1 MDTLAQI
8 GFKAD
13 TSDLVKADK
22 ALSNLE
28 TTAASTEK
36 QLKVAESGM
45 KSMGAASAAQA
56 SQVQKFVQVLQD
68 EAATIGMS
76 SKELALY
83 KANQLGATQAD
94 KQAIVA
100 AIDKI
105 EAYERSAAAA
115 KANAAATAQM
125 GGAYG
130 GARGAMQSFGY
141 QLQDTIVQAQMGA
154 NAFMILSQQGSQMAS
169 AFGPTGAIVGALI
182 AVAGVAGMVLAP
194 SLMDSKTNAE
204 KLATAMDAL
213 GEAAE
218 RNEDGVLQ
226 LTNEIKE
233 LAKQSDL
240 AAKAQLQ
247 AVMIK
252 SAEAMTLASKAAA
265 DMVDSLTG
273 AGYGLYDVSD
283 AMKELNLQ
291 FGYFGGGRSKAFT
304 ETVTEIGEKFGQ
316 TGKAAEQLGID
327 VLKAI
332 KAMGEAKSP
341 EGINKAREYLLQTA
355 QAAKMSDKELADFIV
370 TINKLA
376 TDGITAADTT
386 KLLADSLSDGGVGA
400 ASAKDKLKEL
410 TQQAMLAKEEFV
422 NGEAA
427 AHKLALAFE
436 LGFDS
441 AKQLTPE
448 LSAQVDELIRWQKAG
463 KEVEEQIRRIA
474 KLEAEMEDAFGGEDM
489 LTEVYQNRAKAAE
502 KLMDEWSEGVDEFQ
516 SQGQAIDSL
525 VTSVTNLGGAWSS
538 SGSAMIDAFGSAAD
552 VIDDYIKRVG
562 EVSDLEV
569 KLKAVRDDSSSSAI
583 DKSKAEVALLDLQY
597 QGQRANLS
605 MLSKTAGA
613 AASMFKEQSKERKA
627 LHMAE
632 KTFAAIEIALALQKA
647 GANAITAVTSAFA
660 APFPVNFAAG
670 AAMIAIMSGLGV
682 FGGGGGG
689 GSYSIPTSG
698 TGTVA
703 GDSEAKSSSIDNLQE
718 EYKDIALDQLS
729 ELRTISESMNALS
742 SGIAGLAMSLLRS
755 SSFGGA
761 NTSGLGSSSQFSA
774 PSFMEKIGDKFS
786 KIDPLIGIFDGILSK
801 VLGGISKTTKSLV
814 DSGIKFD
821 AQNIADILSGGFEG
835 MYYSVIETTKKKLW
849 GLSKKTTTGTEVVG
863 VESAILDE
871 IGAIFGYL
879 SSSVTSAVDLLGV
892 DAANAIDT
900 FVVNLGSVSFKDMT
914 GDEIQKELEAMFSQ
928 QGDLMALYVLP
939 QIAEYQNMGEGALE
953 TLLRVSKE
961 QAVFNDSLKMI
972 GQSLGGLSAL
982 MRIDVAQSII
992 TMMGGLEEFNSA
1004 VNLYFEEFFTET
1016 EQFDYLT
1023 KSLQE
1028 AFESLGVPMADTRE
1042 EFRALVDGLDLTTD
1056 AGQKMFSALMQLV
1069 PGLAEWLKLS
1079 EKQVEEQEKAVDFT
1093 KQRLDLEIRLQDA
1106 LGNSAVALEMRRKLE
1121 LESVDESLRALL
1133 MQIYAAEDAAAAQRE
1148 LASAQEVAAQAARD
1162 AASAAIDAAQ
1172 NAFGK
1177 LQESAQRE
1185 KDRLGTEL
1193 DLKLEAINAEKDLLK
1208 QQRDSVIDGYQEQ
1221 GKAVEQYINK
1231 LEGLNDI
1238 LTGFLSDTGTQANPF
1253 KELAMIYN
1261 EAKAGL
1267 LPESSRLSSVL
1278 SGVSSAGSAGFSSA
1292 FEQNRAMAI
1301 ARNQAAGIQGVVGGA
1316 MGGAKSQLQWIEYQA
1331 TAADEY
1337 YIAQLAKLDVAAE
1350 TAQKLHDEQVGR
1362 IDEQLTEA
1370 QKQLNALLGVDDR
1383 LLTIDEA
1390 LIEFY
1395 AAMNA
1400 ANELGLGVAS
1410 EQVAAINRVEA
1421 AIVQVG
1427 QQIAEIAKPDGRVW
1441 VPPTMPDRF
1450 TNDGKVVTQEML
1462 DVLTQILHAQEATA
1476 KHTKTTADVVELNQY
1491 EAQEAA
1497 L

>member
-1 MDTLAQI
+1 MTDTLATI
-8 GFKAD
+8 GFKAE

-115 KANAAATAQM
+115 KANALATAQM

-213 GEAAE
+213 GQAAE

-273 AGYGLYDVSD
+273 AGYGLYDVTD
-283 AMKELNLQ
+283 AMGELGKVVKLNS
-291 FGYFGGGRSKAFT
+291 GYMYVGTGTGKAFY
-304 ETVTEIGEKFGQ
+304 ETVQEIGVKFGQ

-376 TDGITAADTT
+376 TDGITAADTA

-410 TQQAMLAKEEFV
+410 TQQAMLAKEEFF

-474 KLEAEMEDAFGGEDM
+474 KAEQDMEDAFGGEDM

-502 KLMDEWSEGVDEFQ
+502 KLMDEWSEGVDTFDQDNKRAVSISEKAAERIEEAFADAWMNAFDGF
-516 SQGQAIDSL
+516 SSIVDGMKNAFKRMLAEMAHMALTRPIMISMGMGGML
-525 VTSVTNLGGAWSS
+525 PGGASASSLGGAA
-538 SGSAMIDAFGSAAD
+538 SGIGLLGS
-552 VIDDYIKRVG
+552 IG
-562 EVSDLEV
+562 
-569 KLKAVRDDSSSSAI
+569 
-583 DKSKAEVALLDLQY
+583 
-597 QGQRANLS
+597 G
-605 MLSKTAGA
+605 G
-613 AASMFKEQSKERKA
+613 
-627 LHMAE
+627 
-632 KTFAAIEIALALQKA
+632 
-647 GANAITAVTSAFA
+647 IT
-660 APFPVNFAAG
+660 
-670 AAMIAIMSGLGV
+670 GLGSLIGGS
-682 FGGGGGG
+682 FGGGLMGGG
-689 GSYSIPTSG
+689 ALVGAGQFGTLFSGAGSLLGSG
-698 TGTVA
+698 NIMA
-703 GDSEAKSSSIDNLQE
+703 GLGMATPI
-718 EYKDIALDQLS
+718 
-729 ELRTISESMNALS
+729 
-742 SGIAGLAMSLLRS
+742 IAGL
-755 SSFGGA
+755 GA
-761 NTSGLGSSSQFSA
+761 ALA
-774 PSFMEKIGDKFS
+774 
-786 KIDPLIGIFDGILSK
+786 GIQK
-801 VLGGISKTTKSLV
+801 
-814 DSGIKFD
+814 
-821 AQNIADILSGGFEG
+821 LSGG
-835 MYYSVIETTKKKLW
+835 
-849 GLSKKTTTGTEVVG
+849 GLFGTSFKTT
-863 VESAILDE
+863 
-871 IGAIFGYL
+871 
-879 SSSVTSAVDLLGV
+879 
-892 DAANAIDT
+892 
-900 FVVNLGSVSFKDMT
+900 
-914 GDEIQKELEAMFSQ
+914 
-928 QGDLMALYVLP
+928 
-939 QIAEYQNMGEGALE
+939 
-953 TLLRVSKE
+953 
-961 QAVFNDSLKMI
+961 
-972 GQSLGGLSAL
+972 GQSLGLSLGGGDITGSITTEESRKKSLFRGTKRRTSTSGYDASAIDDAFDAISESLLAAATTFGIEGADAVIKGFASSVNIDIKDKTEAEIQDAIAAWVGSTTEGLVNAVFGDSLDGLQKEGEGVVDTVNRLAMNMQAVKGVTDVLGVNFGLTGKAAMVAATNIVELAGGLEQLSAL
-982 MRIDVAQSII
+982 SSQYYSAFYSDAEQQANLVAQLSESFAALNV
-992 TMMGGLEEFNSA
+992 TM
-1004 VNLYFEEFFTET
+1004 
-1016 EQFDYLT
+1016 
-1023 KSLQE
+1023 
-1028 AFESLGVPMADTRE
+1028 PDTRDG
-1042 EFRALVDGLDLTTD
+1042 FRALVDGLDLTSE
-1056 AGQKMFSALMQLV
+1056 AGQKMFAELMKLV
-1069 PGLAEWLKLS
+1069 PGMDQYLLALEAQRQASLDAAQAANEAAEAARKEAEAKAEALKA
-1079 EKQVEEQEKAVDFT
+1079 QG
-1093 KQRLDLEIRLQDA
+1093 LDLQVRLYDA
-1106 LGNSAVALEMRRKLE
+1106 LGQSAEALALRRQME
-1121 LESVDESLRALL
+1121 LDATDETLRALL
-1133 MQIYAAEDAAAAQRE
+1133 LQIYAAEDAAAAQRE
-1148 LASAQEVAAQAARD
+1148 LASAQETAARAAQEAADAAAQAAEKFKQ
-1162 AASAAIDAAQ
+1162 ATIDAAQ
-1172 NAFGK
+1172 NAFSK
-1177 LQESAQRE
+1177 LQESAQLE
-1185 KDRLGTEL
+1185 KDRLGDEL
-1193 DLKLEAINAEKDLLK
+1193 TNKIAAINNEKQLLED
-1208 QQRDSVIDGYQEQ
+1208 QRASVIAGYQEQ
-1221 GKAVEQYINK
+1221 GKAVESYLNK
-1231 LEGLNDI
+1231 LKGLNDV
-1238 LTGFLSDTGTQANPF
+1238 LLGFLAETGVQANPF

-1267 LPESSRLSSVL
+1267 LPDQSRLSSVL
-1278 SGVSSAGSAGFSSA
+1278 SGVSNASSSGFGSAS
-1292 FEQNRAMAI
+1292 EQNRAMQI
-1301 ARNQAAGIQGVVGGA
+1301 ARNQAAVIQSIVGGQITPA
-1316 MGGAKSQLQWIEYQA
+1316 EAQLNALESQ
-1331 TAADEY
+1331 TASANEY
-1337 YIAQLAKLDVAAE
+1337 YNNQLAKLDFAASE
-1350 TAQKLHDEQVGR
+1350 AQRLHDEQVGK
-1362 IDEQLTEA
+1362 IDEQLSEA
-1370 QKQLNALLGVDDR
+1370 QKQINALLGVDDR
-1383 LLTIDEA
+1383 LLTIDQA
-1390 LIEFY
+1390 LAEFY

-1400 ANELGLGVAS
+1400 TNELGLGVAS

-1427 QQIAEIAKPDGRVW
+1427 EQIVEMNKPLDRVW
-1441 VPPTMPDRF
+1441 VPPKMPDRYT
-1450 TNDGKVVTQEML
+1450 TNGEPISQEML
-1462 DVLTQILHAQEATA
+1462 NLLNQILSAQESTA
-1476 KHTKTTADVVELNQY
+1476 KHTAKTADTLQRVEMDGLDTR
-1491 EAQEAA
+1491 AVA
-1497 L
+1497 